1 LSTWINDLRLADAL
15 RTPVRQAKED
25 ITMNRSVIAAVG
37 AFFLVATTA
46 FAQVENPSQITV
58 QGTALITK
66 DSTSDSTSTSRE
78 ATKSGGLLV
87 GYSYQ
92 FNKWAGA
99 EGNYGYSRNMSNYF
113 GSIGQTSV
121 QANIHELTGSFVAHI
136 PVNTRNVR
144 PYALAGAGA
153 LIFDP
158 TDRFLANGIARQTK
172 ATFVYGGGVNFDL
185 THNFGVRAEYRGL
198 VFKVPDFTVDA
209 LNLDKL
215 THLAQPSV
223 GFFVRF

>member
-1 LSTWINDLRLADAL
+1 MKRSIVSKSGLS
-15 RTPVRQAKED
+15 
-25 ITMNRSVIAAVG
+25 G
-37 AFFLVATTA
+37 LVAVVVGLFVFSTA
-46 FAQVENPSQITV
+46 AMAQVENPSQITV

-66 DSTSDSTSTSRE
+66 DSTLDSGSISRQS
-78 ATKSGGLLV
+78 TKSGGLLI

-92 FNKWAGA
+92 FNSWAGA
-99 EGNYGYSRNMSNYF
+99 EGNYGYTRNTQNYS
-113 GSIGQTSV
+113 GSIGQSSI

-136 PVNTRNVR
+136 PVHFAKVR

-158 TDRFLANGIARQTK
+158 TDKSVVNGIDRQTR

-185 THNFGVRAEYRGL
+185 TRNFGVRAEYRGL
-198 VFKVPDFTVDA
+198 VYKVPDFTLNN
-209 LNLDKL
+209 LNLDKV

-223 GFFVRF
+223 GFFFRF

>member
-1 LSTWINDLRLADAL
+1 MTQMRRSIVSKSGLSGL
-15 RTPVRQAKED
+15 
-25 ITMNRSVIAAVG
+25 AAV
-37 AFFLVATTA
+37 VAGLIVFSTSA
-46 FAQVENPSQITV
+46 MAQVENPSQITV

-66 DSTSDSTSTSRE
+66 DSTSDSASATRE
-78 ATKSGGLLV
+78 STKSGGFLV

-92 FNKWAGA
+92 FNNWAGA
-99 EGNYGYSRNMSNYF
+99 EGNYGYTRNTQNYF
-113 GSIGQTSV
+113 GSIGQSSI

-136 PVNTRNVR
+136 PVHVARFR

-158 TDRFLANGIARQTK
+158 TDKFAGTGADRQTK

-198 VFKVPDFTVDA
+198 VYKVPDFTLNS

-223 GFFVRF
+223 GFFFRF